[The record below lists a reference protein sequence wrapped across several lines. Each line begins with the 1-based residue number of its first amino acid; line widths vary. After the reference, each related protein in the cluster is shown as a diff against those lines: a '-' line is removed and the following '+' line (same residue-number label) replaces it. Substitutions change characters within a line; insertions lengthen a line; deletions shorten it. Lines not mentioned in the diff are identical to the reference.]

1 MSFKPDIRSLG
12 GQKTINNMLESH
24 YTALVNV
31 KSTFSSRVPPKP
43 HVAAA

>member
-12 GQKTINNMLESH
+12 GQKTINNMLENH

-31 KSTFSSRVPPKP
+31 KPSFNSRVAPKP
-43 HVAAA
+43 HVAA